1 MTSTD
6 RTPEQIAA
14 DDALTA
20 AIEQVWA
27 AYYPDSEPG
36 LLCEY
41 VVLARRRSFDDDGQ
55 TLTAHASMPRDG
67 DVPIDLLLGMTE
79 YASTRLRKTIAED

>member
-1 MTSTD
+1 MA

-36 LLCEY
+36 VLLEY
-41 VVLARRRSFDDDGQ
+41 VVAARRRSFDDEGDP
-55 TLTAHASMPRDG
+55 LTANAIMPRDG
-67 DVPIDLLLGMTE
+67 DVPVDLMLGLTE
-79 YASTRLRKTIAED
+79 YVTTRLRKRIAED